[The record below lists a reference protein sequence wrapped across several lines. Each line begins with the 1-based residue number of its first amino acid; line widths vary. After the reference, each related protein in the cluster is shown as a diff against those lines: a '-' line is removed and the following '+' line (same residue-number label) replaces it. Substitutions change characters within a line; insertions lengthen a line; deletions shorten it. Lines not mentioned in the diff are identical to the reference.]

1 MKCSRC
7 NRDAVIYVRYN
18 GEHLCKDHFME
29 FLETRVKHEL
39 RRQVDLKPGD
49 RILVGVS
56 GGKDSTTTAYLL
68 KKILAHRKDIDIIAV
83 TIDEGIY
90 GYRNIAL
97 EKLIPYMEKIGIEH
111 HIFRF
116 KDYLNYTMDE
126 ISKIDSELVPCT
138 YCGVFRRNL
147 LNIAAKK
154 LNADYV
160 ATGLNLDDTAQS
172 IIMNFVRGDLD
183 RLARLG
189 PHSIIK
195 EDLVP
200 RIQPLRKIPEKEV
213 LLYAMLNGIE
223 FYHGTCPYADLALRN
238 QFRSAIDNW
247 ENRSPGSR
255 HAILSVYDQ
264 MKDMLVE
271 KYKDFKLNKCEIC
284 GEPTA
289 GRICKSCEL
298 KLRLARIQNL

>member
-7 NRDAVIYVRYN
+7 NRDAVIFVRYN
-18 GEHLCKDHFME
+18 GEHLCREHFIE

-39 RRQVDLKPGD
+39 RRQIDLESGD
-49 RILVGVS
+49 RIVVGVS

-68 KKILAHRKDIDIIAV
+68 KKILSHRNDIEIIAV
-83 TIDEGIY
+83 TIDEGIE

-97 EKLIPYMEKIGIEH
+97 EKLVPYMKKIGIEH
-111 HIFRF
+111 RIYRF
-116 KDYLNYTMDE
+116 KDFFDYSIDE
-126 ISKIDSELVPCT
+126 IAKIDHELIPCT

-147 LNIAAKK
+147 LNIAARE

-189 PHSIIK
+189 PHTIIK

-213 LLYAMLNGIE
+213 LLYAILNNID
-223 FYHGTCPYADLALRN
+223 FYHGTCPYAELALRN

-264 MKDMLVE
+264 MREMLME
-271 KYKDFKLNKCEIC
+271 KYKDFKLNRCEIC
-284 GEPTA
+284 GEPTV

-298 KLRLARIQNL
+298 RLRLKDLQNM

>member
-7 NRDAVIYVRYN
+7 NRDAVIFVRYN
-18 GEHLCKDHFME
+18 GEHLCREHFIE

-39 RRQVDLKPGD
+39 RRQVDLKSGD
-49 RILVGVS
+49 RIVVGVS

-68 KKILAHRKDIDIIAV
+68 KKILSHRNDIEIIAV
-83 TIDEGIY
+83 TIDEGIE

-97 EKLIPYMEKIGIEH
+97 EKVVPYMKKIGIEH
-111 HIFRF
+111 HIYRF
-116 KDYLNYTMDE
+116 KDYFDYSMDE
-126 ISKIDSELVPCT
+126 IAKIDHELIPCT

-147 LNIAAKK
+147 LNMAARE
-154 LNADYV
+154 LNANYV

-172 IIMNFVRGDLD
+172 VIMNFVRGDLD

-189 PHSIIK
+189 PHTIIK

-213 LLYAMLNGIE
+213 LLYAILNNID

-264 MKDMLVE
+264 MRDMLME
-271 KYKDFKLNKCEIC
+271 KYKDFKLNRCEIC
-284 GEPTA
+284 GEPTV

-298 KLRLARIQNL
+298 RLRLKDLQNM

>member
-97 EKLIPYMEKIGIEH
+97 EKLIPYIEKIGIEH

-264 MKDMLVE
+264 IKDMLVE

-284 GEPTA
+284 GEPTS